1 MKKNSKL
8 PYSSYA
14 VSLFPDDGV
23 AERIRG
29 ICGGLSRA
37 TGNGFMVQNDVP
49 PHLTLGI
56 FHAADEE
63 LSQMEEC
70 FREFALRARDCISNL
85 CLDFCGVD
93 SFLDKVIF
101 LRLQKD
107 APLCFL
113 NRILHESFLLHFESG
128 DNRNY
133 LPQNWCPHIALGV
146 KLSHDQFEK
155 GMEFLGS
162 ISTPDKC
169 RIVSVG
175 LARCNPY
182 TPLFH
187 FSP

>member
-1 MKKNSKL
+1 MKNDTKL

-14 VSLFPDDGV
+14 VSLFPDDGG

-70 FREFALRARDCISNL
+70 FREFALKARNCISNL

-107 APLCFL
+107 EPLCFL